1 MFFKPRFFWISPIIT
16 FFFFSWWCKR
26 GAFTTDTWFSHLV
39 SVLEEKKGHKCIVW
53 ALISCVLQDI
63 SVSPLAHTKCVT
75 VTRSKRPRQPNI
87 CAHQRNCHFF
97 FLAVMNKEDFITA
110 AWGTC
115 RIMALS
121 AVRWHWKVRFWHS
134 YWNFLCS
141 LVCMTALSSM
151 QKKKSY
157 FDFSWDIWV
166 CNQEPLNA
174 KMQDWRA
181 FQKKPCV
188 NNKFC
193 CKNLNNSHVQFWSV
207 SFLNSITICV
217 QLLGDY

>member
-1 MFFKPRFFWISPIIT
+1 
-16 FFFFSWWCKR
+16 
-26 GAFTTDTWFSHLV
+26 
-39 SVLEEKKGHKCIVW
+39 
-53 ALISCVLQDI
+53 
-63 SVSPLAHTKCVT
+63 
-75 VTRSKRPRQPNI
+75 
-87 CAHQRNCHFF
+87 
-97 FLAVMNKEDFITA
+97 MNKEDFITA
-110 AWGTC
+110 AWSTC

-121 AVRWHWKVRFWHS
+121 TVRWHWKVRFWHS

-151 QKKKSY
+151 QKKKKSS

-207 SFLNSITICV
+207 SFLNSIKNLSTTAWWLLVFRHFVPTLMANTNIHVAKTSWMHSAPCGDLCPEICHDAKLNV
-217 QLLGDY
+217 FHVLPAV